1 MQLCVALAVGQL
13 DGGNGR
19 CNRHDPEL
27 PHLYILVTGAGQRM
41 SHPGLSIRR
50 DELTLY
56 LRS

>member
-13 DGGNGR
+13 DGGDGR
-19 CNRHDPEL
+19 CNRHDQEVAL
-27 PHLYILVTGAGQRM
+27 GRSL
-41 SHPGLSIRR
+41 SHPELSIRR